1 MNKMNTVKDREPFNT
16 VVNITTTAT
25 QKRTLEEHAKQF
37 NTSVSEVL
45 REIIDVW
52 TNDPMAVILK
62 DFAQKKYD
70 DNVTLSYNLFRAI
83 ITVLQAGEIH
93 KVNKELVA
101 DLQKIVDRLQENIA
115 IGMGEKIKEWKQT
128 SININP
134 N

>member
-1 MNKMNTVKDREPFNT
+1 MNIKKQGEPFNT
-16 VVNITTTAT
+16 ILHVSTTAS

-52 TNDPMAVILK
+52 TNDPLAVILK

-70 DNVTLSYNLFRAI
+70 DNVTMSYNLFRAI
-83 ITVLQAGEIH
+83 LTVLQAGEIH
-93 KVNKELVA
+93 KIDKELVD
-101 DLQKIVDRLQENIA
+101 DLQKMVDKLQENIA
-115 IGMGEKIKEWKQT
+115 IGMGDKIKEWKQT

>member
-1 MNKMNTVKDREPFNT
+1 MNTIKDREPFNT
-16 VVNITTTAT
+16 VINITTTAS

-52 TNDPMAVILK
+52 TNDPLAVILK

-70 DNVTLSYNLFRAI
+70 DNVTMSYNLFRAI
-83 ITVLQAGEIH
+83 LTVLQAGEIH
-93 KVNKELVA
+93 KIDKELVD
-101 DLQKIVDRLQENIA
+101 DLQKMVDKLQENIA
-115 IGMGEKIKEWKQT
+115 IGMGDKIKEWKQT

>member
-1 MNKMNTVKDREPFNT
+1 MNTVKDREPFSS
-16 VVNITTTAT
+16 ILHISTTAT
-25 QKRTLEEHAKQF
+25 QKQYLEEQAKEF
-37 NTSVSEVL
+37 NTSVSEVF
-45 REIIDVW
+45 REIINVW
-52 TNDPMAVILK
+52 YNDPMAVILK

-93 KVNKELVA
+93 KVNKELVS
-101 DLQKIVDRLQENIA
+101 DLQKIVDKLQENIA

-128 SININP
+128 NININP

>member
-1 MNKMNTVKDREPFNT
+1 MNTVKDREPFNT
-16 VVNITTTAT
+16 VINITTTAT

-37 NTSVSEVL
+37 SSSVSEVM

-83 ITVLQAGEIH
+83 LTVLQTGDLD
-93 KVNKELVA
+93 KVNKELVS
-101 DLQKIVDRLQENIA
+101 DLQKIVDKLQENIA
-115 IGMGEKIKEWKQT
+115 IGMGHKIKEWKQT
-128 SININP
+128 NIKINP